1 MEHPVLFEEQ
11 VALTPKDLSKVIT
24 SLNAVLLEKLKLK
37 LENKCS
43 RHGFVIP
50 DSLKL
55 LSRSLGKSS
64 NGRFVGDYMF
74 YVQLQGNVINPPDGI
89 VLSGEVIRKNKMGI
103 YLHIKNAIRVIIP
116 RDLHIGNEEFENLNI
131 GDNVNVEIKKSRF
144 QVNDDSILSV
154 GIFRSKVGKDIV
166 SEDEN
171 EDEDEIDILND
182 ELEEDELE
190 EDELEED
197 AESEESLEDIDNV
210 ETNEL

>member
-1 MEHPVLFEEQ
+1 MEHSVLFEEQ

-24 SLNAVLLEKLKLK
+24 SLNVVLLEKLKLK

-43 RHGFVIP
+43 RHGFVLP

-74 YVQLQGNVINPPDGI
+74 YVQLQANVINPPDGI
-89 VLSGEVIRKNKMGI
+89 ILSGEVLRKNKMGI

-116 RDLHIGNEEFENLNI
+116 RDLHIGNEEFENLSI

-154 GIFRSKVGKDIV
+154 GIFRSKVAKDII
-166 SEDEN
+166 D
-171 EDEDEIDILND
+171 DDDDDEIDIIND
-182 ELEEDELE
+182 QK
-190 EDELEED
+190 ED
-197 AESEESLEDIDNV
+197 AESEESIEDIDNV
-210 ETNEL
+210 ENNEL